1 MENMRNTFKT
11 ILVFLLLAVVFT
23 FILYEF
29 AEFKLGAAMFI
40 GVGTIVL
47 SYLIPTIA
55 NFKK

>member
-1 MENMRNTFKT
+1 MRNTFKT